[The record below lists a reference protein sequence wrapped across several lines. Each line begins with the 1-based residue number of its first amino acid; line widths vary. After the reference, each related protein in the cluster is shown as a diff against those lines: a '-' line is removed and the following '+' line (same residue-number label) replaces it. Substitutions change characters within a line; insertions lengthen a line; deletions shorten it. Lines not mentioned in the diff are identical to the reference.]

1 MAPSASKL
9 TEQNVRV
16 IVIGVSVRAR
26 TIPSRPQMFCW
37 GVYIWE
43 GPDVCRTYSE
53 KQADVASGTEA
64 TSATGP
70 AIRQRFTELR
80 LPKGHHDE
88 PPEPDW
94 FRPLPNN
101 YKFGNGDEQNDGF

>member
-1 MAPSASKL
+1 MPARRSPPPWSVA
-9 TEQNVRV
+9 EQ
-16 IVIGVSVRAR
+16 GVSNKR
-26 TIPSRPQMFCW
+26 QMW
-37 GVYIWE
+37 PPGQQQ
-43 GPDVCRTYSE
+43 R
-53 KQADVASGTEA
+53 
-64 TSATGP
+64 ATGP
-70 AIRQRFTELR
+70 AIRQRFTDLR

>member
-53 KQADVASGTEA
+53 KQAVMM
-64 TSATGP
+64 
-70 AIRQRFTELR
+70 
-80 LPKGHHDE
+80 GHA
-88 PPEPDW
+88 
-94 FRPLPNN
+94 RSPLPAALVCRGARRF
-101 YKFGNGDEQNDGF
+101 K